1 MMRYII
7 ILCAPLLFSLF
18 SFSHERKAVIEE
30 GTSYEI
36 EKVIYPEIVK
46 LHPPAVHFAI
56 ALPLFALLSEGFYT
70 LKRKSPDDLE
80 FFTLLVASGA
90 VITTSVTGY
99 IAHKSM
105 ESLPIKKEALEALHI
120 HETIGLTLAGLFAFM
135 FLIRA
140 VYVIKSDYQ
149 LPFPNAE
156 SLLQAGKR
164 VANYIITQLKSST
177 LTQHNSLKLFVGHGA
192 AFRHAAY
199 HLGLLQREQIKQLSM
214 FHASPIYF
222 ELMSDGSWQHN
233 AGNWKQRQTTDKL
246 D

>member
-140 VYVIKSDYQ
+140 VYVIKSVK
-149 LPFPNAE
+149 
-156 SLLQAGKR
+156 LLRLLYLLLLIAG
-164 VANYIITQLKSST
+164 VVGLFIQGNLGG
-177 LTQHNSLKLFVGHGA
+177 KLVYDFG
-192 AFRHAAY
+192 
-199 HLGLLQREQIKQLSM
+199 LGVS
-214 FHASPIYF
+214 
-222 ELMSDGSWQHN
+222 G
-233 AGNWKQRQTTDKL
+233 
-246 D
+246 